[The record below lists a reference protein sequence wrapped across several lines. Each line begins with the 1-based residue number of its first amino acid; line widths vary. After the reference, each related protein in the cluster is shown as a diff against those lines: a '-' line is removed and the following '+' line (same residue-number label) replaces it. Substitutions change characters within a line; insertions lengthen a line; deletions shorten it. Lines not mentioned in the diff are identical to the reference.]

1 MCSNKDDGDDE
12 DDNDDDNDDSD
23 NSGDGIY
30 ESRLH
35 RKHVLIVNYLKSI
48 FKVL

>member
-1 MCSNKDDGDDE
+1 MCSNEDDGDDE
-12 DDNDDDNDDSD
+12 DDNDDSD

-35 RKHVLIVNYLKSI
+35 RKHVLIVNYLKNI